1 MYGVTP
7 TLIFRKLE
15 YRGILKLIHYGG
27 AYTTFSINDH
37 SDHNLSDYFQGYEKS

>member
-7 TLIFRKLE
+7 TQKFRKLE
-15 YRGILKLIHYGG
+15 VSREFKTSYYGG

-37 SDHNLSDYFQGYEKS
+37 SDHNLSHYLQGYEKS